1 LFVRSFSKMK
11 ESRNIDRQGVK
22 KEMMLNKLL
31 AIGIIVPL
39 LVLIAPNVYARHLIY
54 TERHNDGYSN
64 GSDAAAGESTYNPT
78 CDLYINRKGEL

>member
-1 LFVRSFSKMK
+1 MK

-22 KEMMLNKLL
+22 KEMILNKLL

-54 TERHNDGYSN
+54 TE
-64 GSDAAAGESTYNPT
+64 A
-78 CDLYINRKGEL
+78 